1 MNLNRLREGLRVI
14 EEAARFIL
22 NDAELTENLKKLRHT
37 YGHLK
42 MMIPEDT
49 MSSRDIDSDIGKPS
63 EFDISESKNITDIVG
78 KSFGRSQE
86 AARVIEEYSKMIN
99 NDIGKIAKSIRFQ
112 LYQLEK
118 DMMPAL
124 KSKIVFPD
132 KFGLY
137 LVMTNPIIGYEK
149 LTEIAVKCNVRVIQL
164 RDKEMDDKDLL
175 KTAIAIKKI
184 TNGSNTLFFV
194 NDRPD
199 IAIMSKADGVHL
211 GQTDL
216 PIKEC
221 RCLSDKLFIGK
232 STHTLKQMKDALK
245 EKPDY
250 IGIGPIYKTKSKKLP
265 DNVLGLD
272 KSMEMLKG
280 SNVPSI
286 GIGGIKDFNLKEVIE
301 IGFNNIGIISYITK
315 SSEPKKQIEETK
327 NIFRSYYDTEN

>member
-1 MNLNRLREGLRVI
+1 
-14 EEAARFIL
+14 
-22 NDAELTENLKKLRHT
+22 
-37 YGHLK
+37 
-42 MMIPEDT
+42 
-49 MSSRDIDSDIGKPS
+49 
-63 EFDISESKNITDIVG
+63 
-78 KSFGRSQE
+78 
-86 AARVIEEYSKMIN
+86 MIN

-118 DMMPAL
+118 DMIPAL

-132 KFGLY
+132 KFGLC

-149 LTEIAVKCNVRVIQL
+149 LAEIAVKCNVRVIQL

-184 TNGSNTLFFV
+184 TNGSNTLFFI

-211 GQTDL
+211 GQIDL

-221 RCLSDKLFIGK
+221 RQLSDKLFIGK

-250 IGIGPIYKTKSKKLP
+250 IGIGPIYKTESKKLP

-272 KSMEMLKG
+272 KSMEMLKR
-280 SNVPSI
+280 SNVPAI

-301 IGFNNIGIISYITK
+301 RGFGNIGIISYITK
-315 SSEPKKQIEETK
+315 SKEPEKQIEEIK